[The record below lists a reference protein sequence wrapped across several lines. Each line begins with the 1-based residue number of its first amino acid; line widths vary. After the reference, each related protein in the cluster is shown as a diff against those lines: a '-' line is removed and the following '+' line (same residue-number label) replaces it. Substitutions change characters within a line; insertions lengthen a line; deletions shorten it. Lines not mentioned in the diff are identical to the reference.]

1 MERLHARSPERAE
14 GSSGDPMDG
23 NAWCVRRLTR
33 AGLTAALF
41 CHVSVAAVEAQ
52 TARPAPPAVT
62 PSAPAAPAAP
72 TPPAAKAEIAAST
85 SGGHARLILSFDQP
99 LSAEVKVTGGVLV
112 ISFPR
117 AVDMQVNQLMAQLAD
132 YVTAVRRDPD
142 GRSLRFALSQRVTV
156 NSMEAGER
164 LFVDLLPDSWRGNPP
179 GLPNEIVE
187 ELTRRARD
195 AERRARL
202 AEAQR
207 VARALPPVTVRVGN
221 HPTFSRF
228 VFSLPE
234 PVGVAIDRAGDR
246 LTLRI
251 AKPFTAE
258 LKHVRD
264 ALPAFV
270 SEMEADTGADELVFR
285 MAVSPQA
292 DVRAFREEGT
302 YVLDLT
308 MRGGQPTPGGRAA
321 PAARAPSGAPPSAM
335 VLPGNV
341 PTPPL
346 APPPV
351 PPMAMPMPAPPPA
364 PRAASAPPAP
374 AAMAPAAAAPVAAAP
389 IPVERP
395 PAPAPEQPPVETAE
409 PAPRPAATTGPS
421 GPVAVQARRAGGTIR
436 ILVPFTRETPGAVFQ
451 RGDTLWL
458 VFDTLEDVA
467 LAGLQAEAAGI
478 FASVDAS
485 RSRAGIAVR
494 IGLERASLASAGRDG
509 LAWIITL
516 ADTVL
521 EPPRPVH
528 LTRASEQGDRL
539 IATVDFPN
547 AGSVHRL
554 TDPLAGDTLLVVT
567 GAGPAR
573 SFVQQRDFVE
583 FSALAGSHG
592 LVVQPIADDLQVT
605 ISGDSVAIGR
615 PFGLQLSAGLA
626 RPPSVQRMVRRP
638 RTIAFDLEL
647 WAADERAA
655 FRERESDLLANA
667 AAVHETQRTARRLD
681 LVRFYMA
688 QQRWAEAKSVLD
700 AIVRQDRRI
709 AEDGTI
715 QGLRGVVA
723 IMMHRPADALREFSH
738 PAMSAAPDIAM
749 WRATALAMDGR
760 SKEAHEAFE
769 AADVSPATL
778 PNPLARA
785 VLSRAVSAALDA
797 GSVDRADKHLAE
809 LQEIGV
815 PPEAEQQFALLRG
828 RLLEAKG
835 QERDALVAYSR
846 AANGADL
853 PSRADA
859 DQRHLAVRHRLG
871 DIDRKAAIEELEA
884 QSYAWRGDDI
894 EARTLALLAKL
905 YADQGQFRDAFTTMR
920 LAMRVHPRSESV
932 RGMQD
937 DVARHFE
944 RLFLEGS
951 ADQMKAVDA
960 LALYYDFR
968 DMTPQGR
975 RGDEIIR
982 RLADRLAGM
991 DLLDQAAS
999 LLQHQIDRRLTG
1011 AARSQVAARLA
1022 LVHLMN
1028 RKPAAALQVL
1038 RTTRLSELPEE
1049 LRNQRYLLEAR
1060 AHADMNRPEQAL
1072 EMIAGIRAPE
1082 AEMLRADIL
1091 WGAQRHRESAEQS
1104 ERWVASRGT
1113 GSLGD
1118 EERRHILRAAIGY
1131 ALVDDTLGLDRLR
1144 GRYRAAMR
1152 GTPDERAFD
1161 VVTAP
1166 IEARGV
1172 EYREIAKSIADR
1184 DTLDAFLKNYRE
1196 RYPTETPGASQPT
1209 ASTPQQQS
1217 GTGGAPRPG

>member
-1 MERLHARSPERAE
+1 
-14 GSSGDPMDG
+14 
-23 NAWCVRRLTR
+23 V
-33 AGLTAALF
+33 GLTAALL
-41 CHVSVAAVEAQ
+41 CHVSIAAVEAQ
-52 TARPAPPAVT
+52 TARPV
-62 PSAPAAPAAP
+62 AAPAAAP
-72 TPPAAKAEIAAST
+72 AETPAPVKAEVAAST
-85 SGGHARLILSFDQP
+85 AGGHARIIFSFDQP
-99 LSAEVKVTGGVLV
+99 QSAEVKVTGGVLI

-117 AVDMQVNQLMAQLAD
+117 AVEMQVNQLTAQLGD
-132 YVTAVRRDPD
+132 YITAVRRDPD
-142 GRSLRFALSQRVTV
+142 GKSLRFALSQRVTV

-164 LFVDLLPDSWRGNPP
+164 LFVDLLPDSWRGGPP
-179 GLPNEIVE
+179 GLPNEVVE

-270 SEMEADTGADELVFR
+270 SEMEADTGSDELVFR

-308 MRGGQPTPGGRAA
+308 MRGPSPQPVARGAAA
-321 PAARAPSGAPPSAM
+321 PRQPSAAPPSAM
-335 VLPGNV
+335 ALPGNV
-341 PTPPL
+341 PTSPIA
-346 APPPV
+346 APAVAPV
-351 PPMAMPMPAPPPA
+351 PASA
-364 PRAASAPPAP
+364 PRLAAAPPAP
-374 AAMAPAAAAPVAAAP
+374 APVAAPAPAPTVMAPAAASSTPVAPMPVDRPAVAAPAPV
-389 IPVERP
+389 PVP
-395 PAPAPEQPPVETAE
+395 PAPAPERPPVETAE
-409 PAPRPAATTGPS
+409 PAPRPQAAPVQG
-421 GPVAVQARRAGGTIR
+421 GPVTVQARRAGGTVR
-436 ILVPFTRETPGAVFQ
+436 ILVPFTKETPGAVFQ
-451 RGDTLWL
+451 RGDTLWM
-458 VFDTLEDVA
+458 VFDSLEDVA
-467 LAGLQAEAAGI
+467 LAGLQSEAAGI
-478 FASVDAS
+478 FSSVDAS
-485 RSRAGIAVR
+485 RSRTGIAVR
-494 IGLERASLASAGRDG
+494 VGLERASLASAGRDG

-521 EPPRPVH
+521 EPPRPVVI
-528 LTRASEQGDRL
+528 TRAAEQGDRL
-539 IATVDFPN
+539 IASVDFPN

-554 TDPLAGDTLLVVT
+554 ADPLAGDTLLVVT

-592 LVVQPIADDLQVT
+592 LVFQPIADDLQVT

-626 RPPSVQRMVRRP
+626 RPPAAQRMVRRP
-638 RTIAFDLEL
+638 RTIAFDLEM
-647 WAADERAA
+647 WAADERAP

-667 AAVHETQRTARRLD
+667 AAVHETQRTAKRLD

-738 PAMSAAPDIAM
+738 PAMAAAPDMAM

-760 SKEAHEAFE
+760 AKEAHEAFE
-769 AADVSPATL
+769 TADVSPATL
-778 PNPLARA
+778 PNPIARA
-785 VLSRAVSAALDA
+785 VLTRAVSAALDSGA
-797 GSVDRADKHLAE
+797 VERADKHLAE

-815 PPEAEQQFALLRG
+815 PPEAEQQYALLRG

-835 QERDALVAYSR
+835 QERDALIAYSR
-846 AANGADL
+846 AANGPDL

-871 DIDRKAAIEELEA
+871 DVDRKAAIEELEA

-982 RLADRLAGM
+982 RLADRLASI

-1022 LVHLMN
+1022 LIHLMN

-1038 RTTRLSELPEE
+1038 RATRLAELPEE

-1060 AHADMNRPEQAL
+1060 AHADSNRPEQAL
-1072 EMIAGIRAPE
+1072 EMIAGIRTPE
-1082 AEMLRADIL
+1082 AEMLRSDIL
-1091 WGAQRHRESAEQS
+1091 WSAQRHRESAEQS
-1104 ERWVASRGT
+1104 ERWVASRGN
-1113 GSLGD
+1113 GPLGE

-1131 ALVDDTLGLDRLR
+1131 ALVDDALGLDRLR
-1144 GRYRAAMR
+1144 GRYRATMR

-1184 DTLDAFLKNYRE
+1184 DTLDGFLKNYRE
-1196 RYPTETPGASQPT
+1196 RYPTESPGSSQPT

-1217 GTGGAPRPG
+1217 GAGGSARPG